1 MSNNDLE
8 NKKCV
13 PCEGGVEPL
22 DMAAAQ
28 QIAEAID
35 PEWKISEDA
44 KEIVKEFKFSNYN
57 KTISFV
63 NAVAWIDEDEYN
75 TPELIVKYVSCR
87 VVYRTHSIGGI
98 SENDFICAK
107 KIDNILA

>member
-1 MSNNDLE
+1 MSNDDLE

-22 DMAAAQ
+22 DIAAAQ

-44 KEIVKEFKFSNYN
+44 KEIGRNLSSQT
-57 KTISFV
+57 TIRPSR
-63 NAVAWIDEDEYN
+63 
-75 TPELIVKYVSCR
+75 LLMLL
-87 VVYRTHSIGGI
+87 HG
-98 SENDFICAK
+98 
-107 KIDNILA
+107 